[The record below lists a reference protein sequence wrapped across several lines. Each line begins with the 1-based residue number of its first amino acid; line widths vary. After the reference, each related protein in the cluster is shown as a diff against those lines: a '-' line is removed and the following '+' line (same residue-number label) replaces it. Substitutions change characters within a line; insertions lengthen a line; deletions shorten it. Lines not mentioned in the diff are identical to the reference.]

1 MNRNAQYLRTLFAF
15 SIAALAYALMAGNT
29 HATTRTKG
37 NNTTNLNLTGSWS
50 AGVVPGSGDIAL
62 WDATVT
68 GANTVSLGANLNF
81 GEIQITNPGGNVTI
95 NAGNTLTL
103 SGVSGVGI
111 QMPSATVDLT
121 LNCAITLSAA
131 QVWSIGS
138 GRTLTLGGSA
148 AVDNGGFLLAI
159 TGAGNTTIGTVISGT
174 GGLTKGSG
182 SPGTLSLT
190 GANTY
195 TGSTTVLGGV
205 LNIQNDTALGTT
217 AGGTTVNSGALQIQ
231 GGITVGAESTVLN
244 GTGIAAGGAL
254 RNISGNNTYGG
265 LVTLGSATRINSD
278 AGTLTLSNTG
288 TITGANFGLT
298 VGGAGNTT
306 INSIIATTNGTL
318 TKDGAGI
325 LTLTGANTY
334 VGLTTLSLG
343 TLTLAG
349 SNNSAGQTT
358 VAAGTLQLG
367 SATNGGLASGQINF
381 NGGTIQSDSSTARS
395 TTNAVSLGGA
405 TATFGAGGDLTF
417 GAVTFSG
424 GDRTVVVNNAIT
436 IVSSLAPDAT
446 TSRAF
451 TKQGAGAFLV
461 TGNKTNTG
469 TTQIDAG
476 TLGVA
481 GTFTSGNV
489 TLNGG
494 VLGVGGGF
502 FRSLGTASNQVQWT
516 NSGGFA
522 AYGPSPTWG
531 NGSNNLNLDIGGASG
546 TLIWNSTPNFLATGQ
561 TLILGSTISNG
572 TVLFNNPINLNGA
585 NRTVQ
590 VVHSTTAPV
599 GNYDASFGG
608 IISSAAG
615 SLTITGDGIVY
626 TSIVHT
632 YGGTTTING
641 GTLRLDDNPFFTPGT
656 PRLANTSGIMI
667 NSGGTLLFGQT
678 LSQTSTDRLNN
689 SPMTLNGGTFNTGGF
704 SEHGANNNTAGIGA
718 LTLQSSSIIDM
729 ASGTSILAFANSS
742 ANSAAWGIGKSLDIW
757 NWTGTPTTGGGT
769 DQLYFGSDA
778 TGLTASQLLEIH
790 FYSGAGTGLYGGPTA
805 ILANGEVVPIP
816 EPSTWVAGG
825 LAFSG
830 LLLIHRRRPFRLLKH
845 A

>member
-50 AGVVPGSGDIAL
+50 GGVVPGSTDIAL
-62 WDATVT
+62 WDSTVT
-68 GANTVSLGANLNF
+68 AANTVSLGANLNF
-81 GEIQITNPGGNVTI
+81 GEIQITNPGGTVTI
-95 NAGNTLTL
+95 NAGSTLTL

-111 QMPSATVDLT
+111 DMSSATVDLT
-121 LNCAITLSAA
+121 PNCAITLSAA

-278 AGTLTLSNTG
+278 AGTLTLSDTG

-358 VAAGTLQLG
+358 VTAGTLQLG

-381 NGGTIQSDSSTARS
+381 NGGTIQSDGSTARS
-395 TTNAVSLGGA
+395 TTNAVSLGGT

-417 GAVTFSG
+417 GAVTLSG

-436 IVSSLAPDAT
+436 TVSSVAPDAT
-446 TSRAF
+446 TSRAL
-451 TKQGAGAFLV
+451 TKQGTGAFLV

-494 VLGVGGGF
+494 VLAVGGGF

-531 NGSNNLNLDIGGASG
+531 DGFNNLNLSIGGGG
-546 TLIWNSTPNFLATGQ
+546 TLVWNSTPNFLATGQ

-572 TVLFNNPINLNGA
+572 TALFNNPVDLNGA
-585 NRTVQ
+585 NRTIQ
-590 VVHSTTAPV
+590 VIHSATAPV
-599 GNYDASFGG
+599 GKSDASWGG
-608 IISSAAG
+608 VISSPTG
-615 SLTITGDGIVY
+615 SLTITGDGILS

-641 GTLRLDDNPFFTPGT
+641 GTLMLDNNSFFSSGT
-656 PRLANTSGIMI
+656 PRLANTSGITI
-667 NSGGTLLFGQT
+667 NSGGTLLLAQT
-678 LSQTSTDRLNN
+678 NAASTDRINN
-689 SPMTLNGGTFNTGGF
+689 SATITLNGGTFNTGGLQ
-704 SEHGANNNTAGIGA
+704 EHGVTNNTAGIGA

-742 ANSAAWGIGKSLDIW
+742 ANSVVWGTGKSLDIW
-757 NWTGTPTTGGGT
+757 NWSGTPITGDGT
-769 DQLYFGSDA
+769 DQLYFGSDL

-830 LLLIHRRRPFRLLKH
+830 LLLIHRRRLFRLLKR